1 MSRFHALTL
10 SDVRRETPDAVSLA
24 FDVPPELAADFAWQP
39 GQYLTLRA
47 MLDGEPLSV
56 TGPYGLAYDP
66 LNDRWSEGD
75 DVGVNYMMMATR
87 DA

>member
-1 MSRFHALTL
+1 
-10 SDVRRETPDAVSLA
+10 
-24 FDVPPELAADFAWQP
+24 
-39 GQYLTLRA
+39 
-47 MLDGEPLSV
+47 MLDGEPLTV

-75 DVGVNYMMMATR
+75 DVGINYMMMATR

>member
-1 MSRFHALTL
+1 VLRW
-10 SDVRRETPDAVSLA
+10 
-24 FDVPPELAADFAWQP
+24 VPAGTHDWRQFLKPEE
-39 GQYLTLRA
+39 LRA
-47 MLDGEPLSV
+47 MLDGERLTV

-75 DVGVNYMMMATR
+75 DVGINYMMMATR